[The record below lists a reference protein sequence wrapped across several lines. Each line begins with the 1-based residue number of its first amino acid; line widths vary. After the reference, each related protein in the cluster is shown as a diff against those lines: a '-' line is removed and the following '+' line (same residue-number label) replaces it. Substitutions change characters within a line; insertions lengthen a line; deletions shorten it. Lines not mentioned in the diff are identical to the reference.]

1 MEGSTRSS
9 FHSTLNSLNG
19 LLYYEKATGGND
31 QLRAARRASE
41 EYLLERRLM
50 RLAGRGPRR
59 TVGYAVPLP
68 FPLALQRARGG
79 GLLPGGGARHPGR
92 VWFDVDVEPGRASK
106 WLMLSGTRVLARWD
120 DPAEAAKNPK

>member
-31 QLRAARRASE
+31 QLRAARRAGE

-50 RLAGRGPRR
+50 RAWPDGDLVGPWVTRFLCPSRWRYSALAAADYFRAAAPATRGASGSTSTWP
-59 TVGYAVPLP
+59 
-68 FPLALQRARGG
+68 
-79 GLLPGGGARHPGR
+79 PGAP
-92 VWFDVDVEPGRASK
+92 
-106 WLMLSGTRVLARWD
+106 
-120 DPAEAAKNPK
+120 